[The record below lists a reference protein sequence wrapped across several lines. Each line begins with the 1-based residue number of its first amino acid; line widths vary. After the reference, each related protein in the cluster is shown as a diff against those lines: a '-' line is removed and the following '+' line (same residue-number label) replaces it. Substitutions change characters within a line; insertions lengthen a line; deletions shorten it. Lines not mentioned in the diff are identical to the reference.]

1 MIPAPFDY
9 EVAESVDHAIQ
20 LLGRDPDVKLLAG
33 GQSLLPAMRLRIARP
48 TKLVDV
54 GRLADLSYVRDDGD
68 TVAVG
73 ALTRH
78 ADVARNSILREHC
91 PLLAYAAGQV
101 GDHQVRHRG
110 TIGGSV
116 SHGDPAGDMPTVV
129 LALGAELV
137 VRGAGGG
144 GGAASKA
151 PPHMAASGHVEETSE
166 RVIPA
171 DAFFTGVF
179 ETALGPGEMLTEIRV
194 PKLGPETGWSY
205 VKMSR
210 RAQDW
215 ATVAVAAVVERSNG
229 SLSKATIGLTN
240 MGATPLRAT
249 AAEEAIADGASIE
262 EASALAADGT
272 EPPSDHAAS
281 SDFRRH
287 LARVLG
293 RRALEEAAA
302 R

>member
-1 MIPAPFDY
+1 VIPAPFDY
-9 EVAESVDHAIQ
+9 EVAESVDHAIH

-54 GRLADLSYVRDDGD
+54 GGLEDLSYVRDDGD
-68 TVAVG
+68 TIAVG

-101 GDHQVRHRG
+101 GDPQVRHRG
-110 TIGGSV
+110 TVGGSV
-116 SHGDPAGDMPTVV
+116 AHGDPAGDLPTVV

-137 VRGAGGG
+137 VRGTEGGAGG
-144 GGAASKA
+144 ASKA
-151 PPHMAASGHVEETSE
+151 PPHMAASGHVEATAE
-166 RVIPA
+166 RTVPA
-171 DAFFTGVF
+171 GEFFTGVF
-179 ETALGPGEMLTEIRV
+179 QTALEPGEMLTEIRV
-194 PKLGPETGWSY
+194 PKLGEATGWSY

-229 SLSKATIGLTN
+229 SLAKATIGLTN
-240 MGATPLRAT
+240 MGATPLRAI
-249 AAEEAIADGASIE
+249 AAEEAIAAGGSIE
-262 EASALAADGT
+262 DAAALMADGT

-281 SDFRRH
+281 SEFRRH
-287 LARVLG
+287 LAGVLG

>member
-1 MIPAPFDY
+1 MIPAAFDY

-54 GRLADLSYVRDDGD
+54 GRLSDLSYVRDDGD
-68 TVAVG
+68 TIAVG

-78 ADVARNSILREHC
+78 ADVARNALLREHC

-101 GDHQVRHRG
+101 GDPQVRHRG

-129 LALGAELV
+129 LTLGAELV
-137 VRGAGGG
+137 VRGASGTA
-144 GGAASKA
+144 GASHA
-151 PPHMAASGHVEETSE
+151 PPHMAASGHVEATSE

-171 DAFFTGVF
+171 AEFFTGVF
-179 ETALGPGEMLTEIRV
+179 QTALEPGEMLTEIRV
-194 PKLGPETGWSY
+194 PKLGEATGWSY

-229 SLSKATIGLTN
+229 SLSKAAIGLTN
-240 MGATPLRAT
+240 MGGTPLRAA
-249 AAEEAIADGASIE
+249 AAEDAIAGGGSIA
-262 EASALAADGT
+262 EAAALVAEGT

-281 SDFRRH
+281 SEFRRH
-287 LARVLG
+287 LASVLG
-293 RRALEEAAA
+293 RRALEEAMG